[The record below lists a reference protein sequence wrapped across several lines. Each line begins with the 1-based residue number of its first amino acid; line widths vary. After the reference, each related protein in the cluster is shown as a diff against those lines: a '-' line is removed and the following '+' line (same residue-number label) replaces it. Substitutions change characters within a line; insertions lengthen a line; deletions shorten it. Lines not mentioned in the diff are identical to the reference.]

1 MSLGWG
7 QVQAGQV
14 GRWGGESGSSE
25 NSQQAVAVIQ
35 GRGDE
40 VRVGDRV
47 GAVGVER
54 SGSYR
59 DTVEEVTEAIGPGIN
74 QMLVIRAR

>member
-1 MSLGWG
+1 M
-7 QVQAGQV
+7 
-14 GRWGGESGSSE
+14 
-25 NSQQAVAVIQ
+25 
-35 GRGDE
+35 
-40 VRVGDRV
+40 RVGDRV

-74 QMLVIRAR
+74 QMLVVRAR

>member
-1 MSLGWG
+1 M
-7 QVQAGQV
+7 QAGQV

-25 NSQQAVAVIQ
+25 SSQEAVAVIQ

-40 VRVGDRV
+40 VRVGERV

-59 DTVEEVTEAIGPGIN
+59 DTW
-74 QMLVIRAR
+74 RR